1 MSEPKKTKKKTTK
14 STEITSLSSSELVRN
29 NSKLDYI
36 KDVVD
41 ASVNNAELQKALD
54 KWLKDNINENNI
66 TTRDLGVL
74 KTIITEY
81 LDAFIVFGYNTKSE
95 RIIIQHFTNPK
106 DRDAM
111 MEFLKTIFLK
121 QQHENFLDEGEDYE

>member
-41 ASVNNAELQKALD
+41 ASVNNAELQKGCQRA
-54 KWLKDNINENNI
+54 KSAKDA
-66 TTRDLGVL
+66 DG
-74 KTIITEY
+74 
-81 LDAFIVFGYNTKSE
+81 DAAVGSG
-95 RIIIQHFTNPK
+95 RWS
-106 DRDAM
+106 
-111 MEFLKTIFLK
+111 
-121 QQHENFLDEGEDYE
+121 